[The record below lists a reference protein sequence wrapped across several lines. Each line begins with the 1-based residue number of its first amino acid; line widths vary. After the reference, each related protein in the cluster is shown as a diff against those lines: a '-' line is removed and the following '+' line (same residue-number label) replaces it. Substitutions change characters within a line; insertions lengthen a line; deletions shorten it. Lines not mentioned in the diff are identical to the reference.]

1 MIPVPADHAA
11 TAVDPDTLAPLCD
24 EAEFTKLIDELV
36 TEHAPRLFAV
46 VQEYGERVDGQIAAW
61 GMAFEDG
68 AEVIGTDRTQHL
80 SLRSPE
86 RAVRAFSCR
95 PHITARVV
103 WATAP
108 PGKS

>member
-1 MIPVPADHAA
+1 MPADHAA

-24 EAEFTKLIDELV
+24 EVKFTKLIDELV

-46 VQEYGERVDGQIAAW
+46 VQEYGEQVDVQIAAW
-61 GMAFEDG
+61 GMAFEDR
-68 AEVIGTDRTQHL
+68 AEVIDTDRTRHL

-86 RAVRAFSCR
+86 RAVRAFSRR

-108 PGKS
+108 PGKG